1 MLPWTL
7 KLNCKPYITLCF
19 TCLCFFFSIEK
30 TVRVIKLD
38 IEHWSFASYSSSSML
53 VSQFLCK
60 LSVVHSIA
68 RVYKTC
74 FSLLSFGSWRKRNLK
89 AALNR
94 ARFKEDKAVASSP
107 VLYWKDSAL
116 CGPLRLVCLTD
127 CVGFSAESPSCNL
140 GLQNQQGVTELTG
153 SQSGWFA
160 LLMPNFIARELRSC
174 ELSYRGLS
182 LF

>member
-1 MLPWTL
+1 MDSETELQALHHLMLYL
-7 KLNCKPYITLCF
+7 F
-19 TCLCFFFSIEK
+19 MFFFSIEK

-116 CGPLRLVCLTD
+116 C
-127 CVGFSAESPSCNL
+127 
-140 GLQNQQGVTELTG
+140 
-153 SQSGWFA
+153 
-160 LLMPNFIARELRSC
+160 
-174 ELSYRGLS
+174 RGGC
-182 LF
+182 FRGGR